1 MLLVPEE
8 MNFNLVRS
16 SALVL
21 LYGAGA
27 YIWGYTN
34 AAAAEFTREQGN
46 QEIIRHHFMDITLV
60 RIKQ

>member
-34 AAAAEFTREQGN
+34 AAVAEFTREQGN
-46 QEIIRHHFMDITLV
+46 QEIIRHHIMGITAV
-60 RIKQ
+60 RSNQ

>member
-34 AAAAEFTREQGN
+34 AAAAEFAREQEN
-46 QEIIRHHFMDITLV
+46 Q
-60 RIKQ
+60 

>member
-1 MLLVPEE
+1 MLLVAEE
-8 MNFNLVRS
+8 MNFNVVRS

-34 AAAAEFTREQGN
+34 AAAAEFAREQEN
-46 QEIIRHHFMDITLV
+46 Q
-60 RIKQ
+60 

>member
-21 LYGAGA
+21 YGAGA

-34 AAAAEFTREQGN
+34 AAVAEFTREQGN
-46 QEIIRHHFMDITLV
+46 QEIIRHHIMDITVV